1 MVRMGEWATTSVAIG
16 RSNTLKMTK
25 EIYFPH
31 SLGLLYSTLTCYTG
45 IRVNSGEY
53 KIMGL
58 APYGEPKC
66 KQLMLDHLIDVKDDV
81 SFRLNQKYFDYCS
94 GLTMTNSNFDE
105 LFGAPPREPEELLT
119 QRHMDLAASVQAVAK
134 KVVLKLTRA
143 LANETGQKNLCF
155 AGGVALNCVANGKI
169 LRDGAFENVWVQ
181 PAGVKFETLTEEKM
195 IDITAQA
202 LADGEAIGW
211 FQGRMEFGPR
221 ALGGR
226 SFWGMPGPLKCKSS

>member
-1 MVRMGEWATTSVAIG
+1 
-16 RSNTLKMTK
+16 
-25 EIYFPH
+25 
-31 SLGLLYSTLTCYTG
+31 
-45 IRVNSGEY
+45 
-53 KIMGL
+53 
-58 APYGEPKC
+58 
-66 KQLMLDHLIDVKDDV
+66 
-81 SFRLNQKYFDYCS
+81 
-94 GLTMTNSNFDE
+94 
-105 LFGAPPREPEELLT
+105 
-119 QRHMDLAASVQAVAK
+119 MDLAASVQAVTEE
-134 KVVLKLTRA
+134 VVLKLTRA